1 MTLKRV
7 HHIGVAVADLERA
20 KSLLGGTLG
29 LTLVRETGGGN
40 PSTAFYM
47 CGEVEIELL
56 EFSRPEDRAAWLGGD
71 NLGRI
76 EHVAIEVDG
85 EFDQAITALAAL
97 GVTADPPRSGPFGQS
112 VRTHPETT
120 TGIVLQLL
128 QDQSP
133 AC

>member
-7 HHIGVAVADLERA
+7 HHIGVAVADMARA
-20 KSLLGGTLG
+20 KRLLGETLG
-29 LTLVRETGGGN
+29 LTLVREFDGGN
-40 PSTAFYM
+40 PSTAFYR

-76 EHVAIEVDG
+76 EHIAIEVDG
-85 EFDQAITALAAL
+85 DLAATLRALEGL
-97 GVTADPPRSGPFGQS
+97 GVSTAPPRPGPFGQS
-112 VRTHPETT
+112 ARTNPADT

-128 QDQSP
+128 QEQG
-133 AC
+133 